1 MKKNKPVW
9 LLCLIDLAA
18 LGAALVVF
26 ALFHHVIPTQ
36 KLALNLVSI
45 QTTAQAETAE
55 ATQETQ
61 AMQASETVTPVAGSV
76 QTLLPSVQGA
86 DALSTQNSFQSAGVT
101 VSLSEHDYLGG
112 SVKYYLADLWL
123 EDVTAL
129 KTAFAQNTYGSG
141 YTDTV
146 PRMDSLLNA
155 ALCVNGD
162 YYGNS
167 DEGVVVRNGVIYR
180 ANPTDADILCLY
192 YDGTMEVK
200 AYRDFDAQAE
210 ADQGIWQAWTFGPS
224 LLNSDGSAVSGFNEG
239 RHMNGDNPRTVL
251 GYYAPGHYAV
261 LVVDGRGE
269 SAGLSL
275 DELAGL
281 CEELGFTLAY
291 NLDGGK
297 SSVMTFNDAIVN
309 QPAGGG
315 RAISDVIYIAED
327 SL

>member
-1 MKKNKPVW
+1 MAGQRRKALPGLIKGVDLMKKKKPVW

-36 KLALNLVSI
+36 KLALNLISI
-45 QTTAQAETAE
+45 QSTAQAETIAE
-55 ATQETQ
+55 EPMPA
-61 AMQASETVTPVAGSV
+61 QASFQTDGVSVT
-76 QTLLPSVQGA
+76 
-86 DALSTQNSFQSAGVT
+86 
-101 VSLSEHDYLGG
+101 LSEHDYLGG

-129 KTAFAQNTYGSG
+129 KTAMAQNTYGSG
-141 YTDTV
+141 FTDTV
-146 PRMDSLLNA
+146 THMDSLLNA

-180 ANPTDADILCLY
+180 ANRTDADILCLY
-192 YDGTMEVK
+192 YDGTMAVK
-200 AYRDFDAQAE
+200 TWQAFDVQAE
-210 ADQGIWQAWTFGPS
+210 AQKGIWQAWTFGPS
-224 LLNSDGSAVSGFNEG
+224 LLDSGGSAVGSFNEG
-239 RHMNGDNPRTVL
+239 RHMNSDNPRTVL
-251 GYYAPGHYAV
+251 AYYAPGHYAV

-281 CEELGFTLAY
+281 CEELGFTIAY

-297 SSVMTFNDAIVN
+297 SSVMTFNDALVN
-309 QPAGGG
+309 QPASGG
-315 RAISDVIYIAED
+315 RAISDVIYIEEAAI
-327 SL
+327 

>member
-1 MKKNKPVW
+1 MDVVQERLEREYN
-9 LLCLIDLAA
+9 LDLIA
-18 LGAALVVF
+18 
-26 ALFHHVIPTQ
+26 
-36 KLALNLVSI
+36 
-45 QTTAQAETAE
+45 TA
-55 ATQETQ
+55 
-61 AMQASETVTPVAGSV
+61 
-76 QTLLPSVQGA
+76 PSVIYHVYLSSGEMLQIDNPAKMPDASRIDHIEEPYVKASLMVPNEFIGA
-86 DALSTQNSFQSAGVT
+86 VMQLCQDKRGIYKSMDVIDGGRNQIVYEIP
-101 VSLSEHDYLGG
+101 LSEIIYDFFDKLKSCTKGYASLDYEIIG
-112 SVKYYLADLWL
+112 YREEDL
-123 EDVTAL
+123 V
-129 KTAFAQNTYGSG
+129 
-141 YTDTV
+141 
-146 PRMDSLLNA
+146 RMDILLNA

-281 CEELGFTLAY
+281 CEELGFTIAY

-297 SSVMTFNDAIVN
+297 SSVMTFNDALVN
-309 QPAGGG
+309 QPASGG
-315 RAISDVIYIAED
+315 RAISDVIYIAEA
-327 SL
+327 LI

>member
-1 MKKNKPVW
+1 MKKKKPVW
-9 LLCLIDLAA
+9 LLCLIDMAA

-55 ATQETQ
+55 ETQETQ
-61 AMQASETVTPVAGSV
+61 ATQAAETVTQVVVSA
-76 QTLLPSVQGA
+76 QTLLPSVQGV

-129 KTAFAQNTYGSG
+129 KTALAQNTYGSG
-141 YTDTV
+141 FTDTV
-146 PRMDSLLNA
+146 THMDSLLNA

-167 DEGVVVRNGVIYR
+167 NEGVVVRNGVIYR
-180 ANPTDADILCLY
+180 ANQTDADILCLY
-192 YDGTMEVK
+192 YDGTMVVK
-200 AYRDFDAQAE
+200 AYQDFDAQAE
-210 ADQGIWQAWTFGPS
+210 AAKGIWQAWTFGPS
-224 LLNSDGSAVSGFNEG
+224 LLNNDGSAVRSFNEG

-275 DELAGL
+275 NELAGL
-281 CEELGFTLAY
+281 CEELGFTIAY

-297 SSVMTFNDAIVN
+297 SSVMTFNDALVN
-309 QPAGGG
+309 QPASGG
-315 RAISDVIYIAED
+315 RAISDVIYIEEA
-327 SL
+327 SI

>member
-45 QTTAQAETAE
+45 QSTAHADALEE
-55 ATQETQ
+55 TQETDTIQ
-61 AMQASETVTPVAGSV
+61 AADSAAAVAVSA
-76 QTLLPSVQGA
+76 QTLLPSVPEA
-86 DALSTQNSFQSAGVT
+86 DSLAEQTSLQSTGVT
-101 VSLSEHDYLGG
+101 VSLSEHDCLGG

-141 YTDTV
+141 FTDTV

-200 AYRDFDAQAE
+200 AYQDFDAQGE
-210 ADQGIWQAWTFGPS
+210 ANKGIWQAWTFGPS